1 MPVGILMA
9 RAVRDYHERTG
20 FKVGFKPA
28 GGIRSAKD
36 ALAWY
41 LFAAPFC
48 AQHAFSLACAQF
60 RRLSMMFEEL
70 GEEWTHPHLF
80 RIGASSLLGDV
91 ERQLEHGLSGR
102 YAAQYYMPMA

>member
-1 MPVGILMA
+1 
-9 RAVRDYHERTG
+9 
-20 FKVGFKPA
+20 
-28 GGIRSAKD
+28 
-36 ALAWY
+36 
-41 LFAAPFC
+41 
-48 AQHAFSLACAQF
+48 
-60 RRLSMMFEEL
+60 MMFEEL